1 MMHPTENIRHF
12 LRPGVR
18 VHMAGIGG
26 VSMCAL
32 AEVLKGMGLNVQ
44 GSDMTDSDTVK
55 HLRSVGIPVTIGH
68 SADNL
73 QNCDLVIRTAAI
85 HDSNPEIAGA
95 IARGIP
101 VYERA
106 QGWGAI
112 MQAYRNALCV
122 SGTHGKT
129 TTTSMITTALELAG
143 RDPSAV
149 IGGKLPLINGYGK
162 AGKGDDIVIESCEF
176 AETFLKLTP
185 YLSVV
190 LNIDND
196 HLDYYGSM
204 GELKFAFKR
213 FALLTQFMIFAN
225 ADDKNTMDVMYTLDR
240 RVRTFG
246 IENDGDYQAV
256 NVQEYKPGFFEFD
269 LKEWSKITGHIRLS
283 VPGRHNIYNAL
294 AMCAVCRFVGLT
306 VEQCAEAAL
315 NFKGAGRRFE
325 VYGECN
331 GALVIDDYAHHP
343 TELRATLNTAKE
355 MGYKRLIAVHQPF
368 TYSRTKM
375 LFNDFVDVL
384 KIPDITVLT
393 PIMGSREPND
403 PTITSAMLAAQIP
416 GSVLVDSLQAA
427 ADWVKQNAQPG
438 DLVITLGCGDIYKAS
453 KMMVADNQ

>member
-1 MMHPTENIRHF
+1 MFMYTDYNQHLLDNVKKIHF
-12 LRPGVR
+12 
-18 VHMAGIGG
+18 IGCG
-26 VSMCAL
+26 GSGMYPLIQIL
-32 AEVLKGMGLNVQ
+32 AAKGYEIS
-44 GSDMTDSDTVK
+44 GSDVLDGSIIRYEREMGVK
-55 HLRSVGIPVTIGH
+55 VSLGH
-68 SADNL
+68 SADNIIGV
-73 QNCDLVIRTAAI
+73 DMVVYSAAI
-85 HDSNPEIAGA
+85 SKDNVELCAASSY
-95 IARGIP
+95 GIP
-101 VYERA
+101 TIERSVLL
-106 QGWGAI
+106 GYVSRLYKESI
-112 MQAYRNALCV
+112 CV

-162 AGKGDDIVIESCEF
+162 AGKGDDIVIEACEF

-213 FALLTQFMIFAN
+213 FALMTHFMIFAN

-240 RVRTFG
+240 RVRTFA
-246 IENDGDYQAV
+246 IDNAADYRAV

-269 LKEWSKITGHIRLS
+269 LKEWDTNELGHIRLA

-294 AMCAVCRFVGLT
+294 AMCAVCRAVGLT

-343 TELRATLNTAKE
+343 NELHALLQAV
-355 MGYKRLIAVHQPF
+355 RLMHYRRVICAFQPH
-368 TYSRTKM
+368 TYSRTKA
-375 LFNDFVDVL
+375 LFQDFVDELRTVDQAVL
-384 KIPDITVLT
+384 ADIYAAREQNTVG
-393 PIMGSREPND
+393 ISSQD
-403 PTITSAMLAAQIP
+403 LAAEVP
-416 GSVLVDSLQAA
+416 GAVYCPRLQ
-427 ADWVKQNAQPG
+427 DVTTYLRGIAQPG
-438 DLVITLGCGDIYKAS
+438 DIILTVGAGDIYKAGEALL
-453 KMMVADNQ
+453 K